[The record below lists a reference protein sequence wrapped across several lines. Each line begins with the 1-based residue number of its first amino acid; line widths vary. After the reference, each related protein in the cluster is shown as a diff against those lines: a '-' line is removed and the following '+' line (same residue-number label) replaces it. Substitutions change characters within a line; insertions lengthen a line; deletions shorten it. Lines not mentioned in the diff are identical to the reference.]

1 MNTVVI
7 GQNTDVKNAISEILM
22 KQQGFSV
29 NQVSYENPIK
39 NSEVLQLENADLII
53 LDLST
58 ARTNSRFLIMEVRE
72 VFAKAKIIALHIYKE
87 LSLVKPLL
95 ESGAD
100 AYLPVDTSGREL
112 LESIRSVSSGEKFV
126 SSEIH

>member
-29 NQVSYENPIK
+29 NQVSYEKPIK

-72 VFAKAKIIALHIYKE
+72 VFAKAKIIVLHIYKE

-100 AYLPVDTSGREL
+100 AYLPVETSGREL
-112 LESIRSVSSGEKFV
+112 LESIRSISSGEKFV
-126 SSEIH
+126 SRDIL